1 MHIRPSSFFPPFSVI
16 RLTQIFE
23 IWLTLILFIWKM
35 SIVMA
40 FPGIHVEVLVVYL
53 FCFLLWHQPSY
64 FPQYWVC
71 VNLVTMSCCFQA
83 PWQWCY
89 GFSLLFSDFLWFF
102 LHVFLFSF
110 FIWST
115 GPKFSAKRKRKTNK
129 MALTLLL
136 PARPVYDELTCLS
149 NVWISG

>member
-102 LHVFLFSF
+102 LHVFLFSSDRPTQNSVLTTTKQNNKQIF
-110 FIWST
+110 ASSRLSLR
-115 GPKFSAKRKRKTNK
+115 GGLNEKEKRIRW
-129 MALTLLL
+129 
-136 PARPVYDELTCLS
+136 P
-149 NVWISG
+149 

>member
-1 MHIRPSSFFPPFSVI
+1 MHIRPSSFFPPFRVI
-16 RLTQIFE
+16 QLTQIFE
-23 IWLTLILFIWKM
+23 IWLKLILFIWKM
-35 SIVMA
+35 SVVMA

-102 LHVFLFSF
+102 LHVFLFSSDRPTQNSVLTTTKQNNKQIF
-110 FIWST
+110 ASSRLSLR
-115 GPKFSAKRKRKTNK
+115 GGLNEKEKRIRW
-129 MALTLLL
+129 
-136 PARPVYDELTCLS
+136 P
-149 NVWISG
+149 

>member
-71 VNLVTMSCCFQA
+71 VNLMTMSCCFQA

-89 GFSLLFSDFLWFF
+89 GFSLLFSDFSWFF
-102 LHVFLFSF
+102 LHVFLFSSDRPTQNSVLTTTKQNNKQIF
-110 FIWST
+110 ASSRLSLR
-115 GPKFSAKRKRKTNK
+115 GGLNEKEKRIRW
-129 MALTLLL
+129 
-136 PARPVYDELTCLS
+136 P
-149 NVWISG
+149 

>member
-23 IWLTLILFIWKM
+23 IWLKLILFIWKM

-102 LHVFLFSF
+102 LHVFLFSSDRPTQNSVLTTTKQNNKQIF
-110 FIWST
+110 ASSRLSLR
-115 GPKFSAKRKRKTNK
+115 GGLNEKEKRIRW
-129 MALTLLL
+129 
-136 PARPVYDELTCLS
+136 P
-149 NVWISG
+149 